1 MILRNLSIITHLYL
15 YACGKEEIKTMDL
28 GASTMGVSIMES
40 KSNKISRRNTKF
52 SNENSPV
59 KQTDSPNLHSEK
71 RKEKKVNYD
80 NVYNNDLY
88 FCLDFNHFFILIFK
102 IYFRFFYLFI

>member
-59 KQTDSPNLHSEK
+59 KQTDSPNLLSEK

-88 FCLDFNHFFILIFK
+88 FCLDFNHFCK
-102 IYFRFFYLFI
+102 